1 MHSFQSVQ
9 ILLVEDNPDD
19 VEITTRALAKSRI
32 GNGLAVVRDG
42 QEALDYLRREGD
54 YGGNPDLP
62 RPDLVLLDINL
73 PRVNGLEVLARIR
86 SDKAIARLPVIML
99 TASSQEEDIV
109 RSYDAG
115 ANSFIQKPVEFEKFV
130 HALEVIGEYWLVV
143 ARLPPKVA

>member
-1 MHSFQSVQ
+1 MQSFQSVQ
-9 ILLVEDNPDD
+9 ILLVEDNADD

-32 GNGLAVVRDG
+32 SNRLNVVRDG

-54 YGGNPDLP
+54 YSGNPDLP
-62 RPDLVLLDINL
+62 RPDLILLDINL
-73 PRVNGLEVLARIR
+73 PRVNGLEVLQRIR
-86 SDKAIARLPVIML
+86 CDKTIGRLPVIML

-130 HALEVIGEYWLVV
+130 HALEVIGEYWLVI
-143 ARLPPKVA
+143 AKLPPKAA

>member
-143 ARLPPKVA
+143 ARLPPKAA